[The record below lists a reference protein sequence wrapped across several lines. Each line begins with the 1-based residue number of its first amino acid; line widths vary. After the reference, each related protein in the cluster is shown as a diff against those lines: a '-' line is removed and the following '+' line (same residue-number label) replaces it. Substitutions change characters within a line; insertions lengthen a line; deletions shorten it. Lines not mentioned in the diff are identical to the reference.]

1 MECKEN
7 YKKCT
12 AHIVNILDWNGFSQ
26 MLTWNF
32 VGPVVKPDQ
41 LYNSGQH
48 TLFNKKSVQK
58 NTHSQQKK
66 MKTKIKLW
74 NLYFIYKLHILI
86 GYSFHKTNG
95 HSYTSK
101 SFNCFINVILN
112 LKNVAKSTAV
122 TKKCRCIGS
131 VKGLKILE
139 DGWLELI

>member
-48 TLFNKKSVQK
+48 TLFNKKSVQEHPLPTKK
-58 NTHSQQKK
+58 NENKDQTLK
-66 MKTKIKLW
+66 
-74 NLYFIYKLHILI
+74 FILHI
-86 GYSFHKTNG
+86 
-95 HSYTSK
+95 
-101 SFNCFINVILN
+101 
-112 LKNVAKSTAV
+112 
-122 TKKCRCIGS
+122 
-131 VKGLKILE
+131 
-139 DGWLELI
+139 